1 MSSEQQDLADLLQKK
16 HSLIE
21 AKSHAAERGD
31 LLGEIHQKVKR
42 VHSSPTSFAQ
52 ALALLR
58 ELSGD
63 LKGKADGASVE
74 LLSRAVGLLHKWRM
88 GTGNPTEVAIKAM
101 LAEASTKE
109 AEGLRAWIPETFD
122 EADAHAAPIPVGR
135 FRSVAREVPLHER
148 VLHPAV
154 KPQMSDAEAEL
165 GQMLE
170 HGVLAWEFDV
180 LRLSELTGGHPLLA
194 LGWALF
200 ERHQLRDELGLRS
213 EQVLS
218 FLSQVEAR
226 YLPVPYHN
234 AEHACDVT
242 HAMHYLINSEALR
255 PLAATPLDML
265 ACLIA
270 ALCHDVGHDGRNNAF
285 HQNTQSALARRH
297 AYQAPLERHHLAT
310 TFDLLDPEKPD
321 TNILAPLERTQAR
334 QVRDK
339 VVSLILATDFG
350 VHKQILDAAN
360 EMADKHASGEHG
372 SDDMPG
378 DAMLGLKM
386 AIKLADLSYL
396 SKGDR
401 YVQVWTDRVLDEF
414 FAQGD
419 AEKALIADGVLDKV
433 SMGMDRENHV
443 RPNSQIGFI
452 SFMVMPLYEAM
463 ARLAP
468 IPQPLDNLKGVL
480 DGYKAQVA
488 PAGP

>member
-200 ERHQLRDELGLRS
+200 ERHKLRDELGLRS

-334 QVRDK
+334 QAGSRAPPSPGGGDGGGGEGGGGEGGGGEGGGGEGGGGGGGVDVRWWRCAE
-339 VVSLILATDFG
+339 VESGGGEGGSPPVART
-350 VHKQILDAAN
+350 
-360 EMADKHASGEHG
+360 ASPRA
-372 SDDMPG
+372 SIP
-378 DAMLGLKM
+378 
-386 AIKLADLSYL
+386 
-396 SKGDR
+396 
-401 YVQVWTDRVLDEF
+401 
-414 FAQGD
+414 
-419 AEKALIADGVLDKV
+419 AL
-433 SMGMDRENHV
+433 
-443 RPNSQIGFI
+443 Q
-452 SFMVMPLYEAM
+452 
-463 ARLAP
+463 
-468 IPQPLDNLKGVL
+468 PQPPPSPGT
-480 DGYKAQVA
+480 
-488 PAGP
+488 PSRP